1 MRTGRAHLGT
11 VLIAAALG
19 GATAVALPVTAMA
32 AIPAHHDRHDG
43 DHPGTHRGDDTGRGD
58 DSNSSSSRDS
68 SSSRNSNNSSSGASG
83 SSLIE
88 LNNVLDNSLNQLS
101 IHVLG
106 G

>member
-43 DHPGTHRGDDTGRGD
+43 DHPGTHRGDDTG
-58 DSNSSSSRDS
+58 
-68 SSSRNSNNSSSGASG
+68 

-88 LNNVLDNSLNQLS
+88 LNNALDNSLNQLS